1 MRKSKANSKRQS
13 FGQIN
18 LIQGTTFIKTGSNN
32 NMELYSSRSIFV
44 ADTMEWEIQATLNL
58 NNTEKD
64 NLCIK
69 ENLTEMRYI
78 FTVW

>member
-1 MRKSKANSKRQS
+1 
-13 FGQIN
+13 
-18 LIQGTTFIKTGSNN
+18 
-32 NMELYSSRSIFV
+32 MELYSSRSIFV

-58 NNTEKD
+58 NNMEKD

-69 ENLTEMRYI
+69 ENLTEMCYI